1 MHSGYR
7 NHPSLV
13 TQRAIGA
20 FVGAAVGDA
29 LGAGYEFDG
38 AGRFSSDHPEP
49 VLTGHGEMRGGGTFG
64 WAPGEFTDDTAM
76 AVAFA
81 ESLVA
86 RDGLDAADLWARWR
100 AWAATA
106 ADVGVL
112 TGLALSHDEPAGAAA
127 AAEESNGGRS
137 AGNGSLM
144 RNVPV
149 ALFHHD
155 SPPDEIHALA
165 AAHSALTHHDPDCA
179 VACGLHARMVRAAL
193 YGDCAFAALDEAVAE
208 LPTGP
213 RARWSAL
220 LRPAWKPSDA
230 KPQLTNGTVW
240 ICMAQAVWAVR
251 GARSFADALIRAIDL
266 GGDADTVACVAGSI
280 AGARWGIQGIPSR
293 WTTYVH
299 GAFDTPAGRRSYANG
314 DLQRLA
320 CRLLG

>member
-1 MHSGYR
+1 MPTLTNPQNQH
-7 NHPSLV
+7 
-13 TQRAIGA
+13 AIGA
-20 FVGAAVGDA
+20 LLGSAVGDA
-29 LGAGYEFDG
+29 LGAPFEFQPGGRYSARFPRRVLGG
-38 AGRFSSDHPEP
+38 AG
-49 VLTGHGEMRGGGTFG
+49 EMVGGGP
-64 WAPGEFTDDTAM
+64 WAPGEFTDDTHM
-76 AVAFA
+76 ALALA
-81 ESLVA
+81 ESLVSHG
-86 RDGLDAADLWARWR
+86 RLHPEDLWARWR
-100 AWAATA
+100 AWAADA
-106 ADVGVL
+106 KDVGIL
-112 TGLALSHDEPAGAAA
+112 TRQALSCSTHDGAAA
-127 AAEESNGGRS
+127 HAHRANGGKS